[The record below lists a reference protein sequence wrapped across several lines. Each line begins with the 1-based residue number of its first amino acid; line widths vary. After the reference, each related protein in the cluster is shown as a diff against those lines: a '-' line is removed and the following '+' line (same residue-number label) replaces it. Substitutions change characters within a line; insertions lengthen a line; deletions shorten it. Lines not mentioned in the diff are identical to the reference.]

1 MILGR
6 TAPQWAAQKAGF
18 TAEEIARQP
27 AVWKKTAAQ
36 LVSIRPA
43 LEAFLANVTAKPD
56 FDVILTGAGTSEYV
70 GKALLATLHIPYNGH
85 VFSFGTTDIVA
96 TPRAYL
102 PEKKPTLLVSF
113 ARSGNSP
120 ESVGAVAAADAVCEN
135 IWHLFITCNAEGA
148 LAKAAETRKN
158 CFSIVL
164 APETNDRG
172 FAMTSSFTGMYL
184 AALLAFLPRQET
196 GLEAICAA
204 SEGFL
209 GAGYEKLK
217 KIVDVFPF
225 ERVVYLGTDVLK
237 AVAQES
243 ALKMLELTGGRVAT
257 AFDTPMGF
265 RHGPKSIVNDCTL
278 TVVYLSDEP
287 STRRYETDLLK
298 ELWRD
303 KKGSMLLTV
312 GDRKDESTEA
322 LCDAYLNFDSGMK
335 LDNALLAPLY
345 VGAAQCLALFRSLSL
360 GLTPDDP
367 CPTGE
372 VNRVVKGVTI
382 YPVEGK

>member
-6 TAPQWAAQKAGF
+6 TAPQWAAQRAGF
-18 TAEEIARQP
+18 TAEEIAQQP

-36 LVSIRPA
+36 IDAIRPK
-43 LEAFLANVTAKPD
+43 LDAFLANVTAKPD
-56 FDVILTGAGTSEYV
+56 FDIVLAGAGTSEYV
-70 GKALLATLHIPYNGH
+70 GKALLASLRIPYNGH
-85 VFSFGTTDIVA
+85 VFAFGTTDIVA

-102 PEKKPTLLVSF
+102 SEDKPTLLVSF

-120 ESVGAVAAADAVCEN
+120 ESVGAVAAADAVCKN

-184 AALLAFLPRQET
+184 AALLAFLPQPKSA
-196 GLEAICAA
+196 LEAMCAA
-204 SEGFL
+204 SGRFL
-209 GAGYEKLK
+209 ETGYETLER
-217 KIVDVFPF
+217 IVSGFPF
-225 ERVVYLGTDVLK
+225 ERIVYLGTDVLK

-243 ALKMLELTGGRVAT
+243 ALKMLELTGGKVTT

-265 RHGPKSIVNDCTL
+265 RHGPKSIVNARTL
-278 TVVYLSDEP
+278 TVVYLSGEP
-287 STRRYETDLLK
+287 STRRYELDLLK

-303 KKGSMLLTV
+303 KRGGTLLAV
-312 GDRKDESTEA
+312 GGRKDGNAEA
-322 LCDAYLNFDSGMK
+322 LCDAYLNFDSCMA
-335 LDNALLAPLY
+335 LNNALLAPLY

-382 YPVEGK
+382 YPVEGR